1 MRGASNIFVLTG
13 TLLSFFLS
21 LASVSLGQDT
31 ESISVPEIE
40 IIGTTPML
48 GTGVAVED
56 VPMKVQSFSPDD
68 FESGRPL
75 DLPALLNSKMGS
87 VATVDVQNN
96 PFQKNV
102 SYRGF
107 NASPLLGE
115 AQGIAVYQ
123 NGVRVNEP
131 FGDVMQWDLI
141 PEAAIH
147 QGELISSN
155 PVFGLN
161 ALGGAIALRLKN
173 GFTYDGVG
181 AESYGGYFGR
191 GGAQMQVGT
200 STDNTA
206 LYFAFDRQ
214 HDDSWRNHE
223 RSDVER
229 AYLNLAYRNDNLDLE
244 LDFVRAVNDLR
255 GNGPAPIELLESNRR
270 AVFTW
275 PDITKNDL
283 LSTTLSGNYFINDS
297 ISIQANTYFRRMFRK
312 TLNGDEVDA
321 EACEFRDNGS
331 DESATNTNIA
341 GAGNGT
347 ISTAAPIAATVLAAN
362 GGITS
367 QGGGVNFLCEEEESQ
382 DNKISLLIRQ
392 DGEPI
397 TEFAKTY
404 AAANTS
410 STMSK
415 GWGFGAQT
423 TIKKTYFNFDNQ
435 LVIGLSADYALTKFH
450 NESFLG
456 TLTEDRTIL
465 EPDFPFINFAELEL
479 EFAGNAVD
487 EAEFEVGEVGP
498 TKLQAHN
505 RYYGIYGTDTFYP
518 NDNLAVTVGARFN
531 IARIV
536 LDDEFQT
543 QITVPRRGELNG
555 SHRFSRLNPS
565 AGFTYNFD
573 EFDTTLFANYA
584 EANRAPSP
592 VELSCADPTVPC
604 RVPNAFTADPPL
616 KQVVSRGAE
625 VGVRGH
631 LDRHQVGGI
640 TPLDWSISGFA
651 SQNRNDIIF
660 VSAGAGLGSGYF
672 QNVGDTRRI
681 GGELSLTGRISRVN
695 WNANYNFLEST
706 FQNAFLAFSQNH
718 PSAVNK
724 QIAVERGDEIP
735 GTPQHMLK
743 LGLNHEPLRDWLLG
757 LNLISQTGVYA
768 RGDEGNILERTSG
781 HTVVNFHSKYA
792 FNEWAEV
799 FALVDNVFD
808 TKYETFAQLGETG
821 NEVPITE
828 LPLGTTNPN
837 FRSPGQPFSAFV
849 GVRIRLN

>member
-1 MRGASNIFVLTG
+1 MVL
-13 TLLSFFLS
+13 FLS
-21 LASVSLGQDT
+21 LNKTSFSQ
-31 ESISVPEIE
+31 ESENIDVPEIE
-40 IIGTTPML
+40 IIGTSPML
-48 GTGVAVED
+48 GTGVAAED
-56 VPMKVQSFSPDD
+56 IPMKVQTFSPDD
-68 FESGRPL
+68 FKSGRPL
-75 DLPALLNSKMGS
+75 DLPALLSTKMGS

-141 PEAAIH
+141 PEVAIH

-173 GFTYDGVG
+173 GFMYDGVG
-181 AESYGGYFGR
+181 AEGYGGYFGR
-191 GGAQMQVGT
+191 GGSQMELGT
-200 STDNTA
+200 STENAA

-229 AYLNLAYRNDNLDLE
+229 AYVNVAYRHDNFDLE

-255 GNGPAPIELLESNRR
+255 GNGLTPVELLESNRR

-275 PDITKNDL
+275 PDVTKNDL
-283 LSTTLSGNYFINDS
+283 LATTLSGNYFLNDS
-297 ISIQANTYFRRMFRK
+297 VSIQANTYLRRMFRK

-321 EACEFRDNGS
+321 EACEFDDSSGTDVNADVANSGANG
-331 DESATNTNIA
+331 
-341 GAGNGT
+341 GAIIN
-347 ISTAAPIAATVLAAN
+347 AVAPIAAAAIDLNN
-362 GGITS
+362 GINSDG
-367 QGGGVNFLCEEEESQ
+367 GGGVNFLCEEEESE

-392 DGEPI
+392 DGQPI

-415 GWGFGAQT
+415 GWGFGLQT
-423 TIKKTYFNFDNQ
+423 TIEKTFLNLDNQ
-435 LVIGLSADYALTKFH
+435 LVIGTTADYALTKFH
-450 NESFLG
+450 NESFLA

-479 EFAGNAVD
+479 EFDSDAVD

-498 TKLQAHN
+498 TRLQTHN
-505 RYYGIYGTDTFYP
+505 RYYGLYATDTFYP
-518 NDNLAVTVGARFN
+518 NENLTVTVGARFN

-536 LDDEFQT
+536 LSDEFQT
-543 QITVPRRGELNG
+543 QISVPRRGELNG

-565 AGFTYNFD
+565 AGFTYDIKNT
-573 EFDTTLFANYA
+573 DTTLFVNYA

-592 VELSCADPTVPC
+592 VELSCADPAVPC

-616 KQVVSRGAE
+616 KQVISRGAE
-625 VGVRGH
+625 IGLRGH
-631 LDRHQVGGI
+631 VDQDRLGGI
-640 TPLDWSISGFA
+640 TPLDWSLSGFA

-660 VSAGAGLGSGYF
+660 VSAGVGLGSGYF
-672 QNVGDTRRI
+672 QNVGDTRRV
-681 GGELSLTGRISRVN
+681 GGEVRLAGRVLGVN
-695 WNANYNFLEST
+695 WDANYNFLEST
-706 FQNAFLAFSQNH
+706 FQNAFLATSQNH

-735 GTPQHMLK
+735 GTPQHIFK
-743 LGLNHEPLRDWLLG
+743 LGLNHEPLRDWLIG
-757 LNLISQTGVYA
+757 LDLVSQTGVYA
-768 RGDEGNILERTSG
+768 RGDEGNILDRTSG
-781 HTVVNFHSKYA
+781 HTVINLHSNYSVNEDVDLFI
-792 FNEWAEV
+792 
-799 FALVDNVFD
+799 LVDNAFD

-828 LPLGTTNPN
+828 LPLGISNPN
-837 FRSPGQPFSAFV
+837 FRSPGQPFAAFI
-849 GVRIRLN
+849 GLRIRLN